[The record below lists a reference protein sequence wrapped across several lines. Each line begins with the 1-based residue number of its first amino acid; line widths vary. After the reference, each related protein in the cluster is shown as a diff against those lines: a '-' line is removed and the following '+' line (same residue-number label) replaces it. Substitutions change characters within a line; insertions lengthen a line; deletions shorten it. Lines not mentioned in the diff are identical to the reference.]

1 MKNLEIMY
9 VENEN
14 DLKVC
19 LKIRDEVF
27 IKEKNVPKEIEV
39 DNYDILNK
47 ICNHFL
53 IKYQNKNIGTFRC
66 VYEDDNNIKLQ
77 RFCLI
82 KEFRNLGIGKK
93 ALDYIE
99 NYYKRKNIKYITL
112 NSKYNVSKF
121 YEKCGYKKISKIFI
135 EADVKHIKMKKN
147 IS

>member
-1 MKNLEIMY
+1 MKNLEIVY

-14 DLKVC
+14 DLKEC
-19 LKIRDEVF
+19 LKIRNEVF

-39 DNYDILNK
+39 DYYDILNE

-53 IKYQNKNIGTFRC
+53 IKYEDKNIGTFRC
-66 VYEDDNNIKLQ
+66 VYEDDNTIKLQ

-93 ALDYIE
+93 SLNYIE
-99 NYYKRKNIKYITL
+99 NYYKSKNLKYITL

-121 YEKCGYKKISKIFI
+121 YEKCGYKKISKTFI
-135 EADVKHIKMKKN
+135 EANVKHIKMKKN
-147 IS
+147 II